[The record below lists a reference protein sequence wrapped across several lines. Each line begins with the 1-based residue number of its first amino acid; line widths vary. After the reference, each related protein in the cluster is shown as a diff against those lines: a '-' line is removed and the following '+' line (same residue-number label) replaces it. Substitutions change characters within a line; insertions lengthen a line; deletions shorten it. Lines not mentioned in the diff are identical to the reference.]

1 MSFDT
6 QSPLGNEEQQDAVQ
20 PEAQASGFATLGL
33 APEILRSVTEA
44 GYTEPTDVQAQAIP
58 AAINN
63 FKGQVFRGVIN
74 NGKNAPSTTRYP
86 TEFGPAVNKLLS
98 DRKPSYDE
106 VIESLAVELRSVAN
120 DNDNVSSYF
129 SSYAS
134 SVYSSATSFI
144 SQWTGKNGVYA
155 PATSASGGNP
165 GTGTGTA
172 TATAN
177 SALST
182 CASKCNCN
190 EDGCTPD
197 SPGCC
202 GDGTCDSNC

>member
-1 MSFDT
+1 MT
-6 QSPLGNEEQQDAVQ
+6 AI
-20 PEAQASGFATLGL
+20 AKIISG
-33 APEILRSVTEA
+33 P
-44 GYTEPTDVQAQAIP
+44 PNMQAIP

-106 VIESLAVELRSVAN
+106 VMESLAVEMKSAAN
-120 DNDNVSSYF
+120 NNDDVSSYF

-155 PATSASGGNP
+155 PATSASGGKSAP
-165 GTGTGTA
+165 GTA
-172 TATAN
+172 TATAD
-177 SALST
+177 SASGT

-190 EDGCTPD
+190 EDGCTPS

-202 GDGTCDSNC
+202 GDGTCNSNC

>member
-1 MSFDT
+1 MPF
-6 QSPLGNEEQQDAVQ
+6 SPNRQMPRKHRLFTPSPRVGAN
-20 PEAQASGFATLGL
+20 PECRMTAIAKIISG
-33 APEILRSVTEA
+33 P
-44 GYTEPTDVQAQAIP
+44 PNMQAIP

-106 VIESLAVELRSVAN
+106 VIESLAVELKSVAN

-165 GTGTGTA
+165 GTGTATA

-202 GDGTCDSNC
+202 GNGTCDSNC